1 MRAVGGR
8 FELWGIM
15 SELNAHAIACV
26 ALRAAVAQCEA
37 GMGSAAGR
45 SVERQ
50 RRSGA
55 GAASAAGVS
64 KPAAPRPMRL
74 VAGAGLVV
82 KGDLGDA
89 AFAQGAAGGATGG
102 LGAVEGDAPPGGG
115 AGGEDG
121 GRGAPPAP
129 VGLPV
134 GAQPRGGGGP

>member
-55 GAASAAGVS
+55 GAASAAGDS

-89 AFAQGAAGGATGG
+89 AFAQGAAGGSMGDLEAIE
-102 LGAVEGDAPPGGG
+102 ADAPHEGDDVGEHVADG
-115 AGGEDG
+115 AQL
-121 GRGAPPAP
+121 AP
-129 VGLPV
+129 VGILV
-134 GAQPRGGGGP
+134 